1 MVLRRADRFLVGRR
15 AAHKPAPYYWTQ
27 VSGTVE
33 PGETEP
39 EAIAREAMEE
49 LGCHIAAREKLQQLP
64 SQNGRYRLHY
74 WRCDILEGEP
84 AICNDELIA
93 LRWVTVQE
101 LRLLTPVFQEDV
113 DLFERLLKDGGT
125 GGRVG

>member
-1 MVLRRADRFLVGRR
+1 MVLRRGDRFLVGCR
-15 AAHKPAPYYWTQ
+15 AAHKRAPGYWTQ

-39 EAIAREAMEE
+39 EAVKREAMEE
-49 LGCHIAAREKLQQLP
+49 IGCHVAAREKLQQLP
-64 SQNGRYRLHY
+64 SENGKYRLHY
-74 WRCDILEGEP
+74 WRCEILKGEP
-84 AICNDELIA
+84 AICNDELSD

-101 LRLLTPVFQEDV
+101 LRQLRPVFQEDL
-113 DLFERLLKDGGT
+113 DLFERLLDGGET